1 MKRSKMNPFAAM
13 ALLTAVVSFSASN
26 ALAVTYD
33 AYIAST
39 NPVGWWGMNETGVTT
54 TTADL
59 SGAYGA
65 ANNQAAVNLDLT
77 YQGLGTNTIS
87 NQAGYVVSSGTN
99 SAAYFDGTT
108 NSGLYGHGAA
118 PYDLA
123 VTGAIYRYEPNGFAG
138 EYWIKRDGDIAGLD
152 SQRVVATR
160 EYGFGFRQSDSMLHF
175 TTFGKVDYFS
185 TVSLPS
191 DGNWHQI
198 GFSFDGN
205 VTMSFY
211 IDGVTAGTAVG
222 ANGGI
227 RTALSPAA
235 NTINL
240 GHRNTDSQHFKGTMD
255 EAVLWGTQRTAED
268 FTASY
273 LAATTAIPEPAAA
286 LLGMFGLFGL
296 LRRRRN

>member
-235 NTINL
+235 NTIIHNISRAPWTKRCSGARNARLKTSPPATLPPPRPSLNPPPPCL
-240 GHRNTDSQHFKGTMD
+240 GCSACSACCAVAGT
-255 EAVLWGTQRTAED
+255 
-268 FTASY
+268 
-273 LAATTAIPEPAAA
+273 EP
-286 LLGMFGLFGL
+286 F
-296 LRRRRN
+296 

>member
-1 MKRSKMNPFAAM
+1 MAM
-13 ALLTAVVSFSASN
+13 ALLTAALGFSTQN
-26 ALAVTYD
+26 VRAVTYD

-39 NPVGWWGMNETGVTT
+39 SPVGWWGMNETGVAS

-65 ANNQAAVNLDLT
+65 ANNQAGSNLDLT
-77 YQGLGTNTIS
+77 YQGAGTNTIS
-87 NQAGYVVSSGTN
+87 DQAGYVVSTGTN
-99 SAAYFDGTT
+99 RAAYFDGTS
-108 NSGLYGHGAA
+108 NSGLYGHGAV

-138 EYWIKRDGDIAGLD
+138 EFWIKRDGDIEGLD
-152 SQRVVATR
+152 SQRVIATR

-175 TTFGKVDYFS
+175 TTFGKQDYFS
-185 TVSLPS
+185 TVSLPI
-191 DGNWHQI
+191 DGGWHQI

-205 VTMSFY
+205 VTTTFY
-211 IDGVTAGTAVG
+211 IDGVTAGPSVG
-222 ANGGI
+222 TGAGI

-240 GHRNTDSQHFKGTMD
+240 SHRNTDSQHFKGTMD

-268 FTASY
+268 FAASF
-273 LAATTAIPEPAAA
+273 AAGGGVIPEPAAA
-286 LLGMFGLFGL
+286 VLGSLGLLGL
-296 LRRRRN
+296 LRRRRR